1 MERIKTHRKALF
13 LLLMSATS
21 LTCHAQSN
29 CFTYDFEDAN
39 IITGLTYD
47 GEDAS
52 ELIIP
57 SNVTAVKSSAFAGA
71 QKLKTLTIDNGNPEF
86 EGNLF
91 GGNANVLSLINM
103 GSSMSVSNMK
113 ALLTSLGSTEAL
125 DKVVIDSYSGEPISW
140 TDNAINSI
148 LHEDVTVVLPAAQ
161 VANQVFGKAS
171 VCGRFN
177 IDKEL
182 ISFCGNATFED
193 IDQGSNMLFYV
204 ANSYEDSKYVHLQ
217 RVYYVVAGQGVLIHK
232 IGNTS
237 GYADLPR
244 IDSFDDL
251 NSSYANADRS
261 YYAQNMLKG
270 VTEATQIGATDGDK
284 TNLILKNAA
293 FHPTSGGLIPANR
306 AYLQVPTANLAK
318 GGASFE
324 LVFSD
329 NTTTGIGNFE
339 YQITDYKDADSTC
352 YNLNGQR
359 ISKPEKG
366 IYIVNG
372 KKYIKN

>member
-1 MERIKTHRKALF
+1 METHNKNRKT
-13 LLLMSATS
+13 LLMLLIAAGTI
-21 LTCHAQSN
+21 TCHAQSN

-39 IITGLTYD
+39 VITGLTDD
-47 GEDAS
+47 GEDVK

-57 SNVTAVKSSAFAGA
+57 SNVTKVKGGAFEEAT
-71 QKLKTLTIDNGNPEF
+71 KLETLTIDNANPVF
-86 EGNLF
+86 EGSLF
-91 GGNANVLSLINM
+91 GKNTCKLSLINM
-103 GSSMSVSNMK
+103 GNSMSVNNMY
-113 ALLTSLGSTEAL
+113 ALLTSLGSTNTL
-125 DKVVIDSYSGEPISW
+125 SKVVIDSYSGEQISW
-140 TDNAINSI
+140 TDNTINNI

-161 VANQVFGKAS
+161 VANQVFGNAS
-171 VCGRFN
+171 VCGRFT

-182 ISFCGNATFED
+182 ISFCGNATFQD

-204 ANSYEDSKYVHLQ
+204 ANSYENSRYVHLQ
-217 RVYYVVAGQGVLIHK
+217 RVYHVVAGQGVLIHK
-232 IGNTS
+232 TGNTS
-237 GYADLPR
+237 GYAELPR

-251 NSSYANADRS
+251 NIPSANTDRS

-270 VTEATQIGATDGDK
+270 VTEATQIGATDGNK

-306 AYLQVPTANLAK
+306 AYLQVPTAMAK
-318 GGASFE
+318 DGASFE

-339 YQITDYKDADSTC
+339 YQIADYKDADSTY

>member
-1 MERIKTHRKALF
+1 MEKLKTHRKALF
-13 LLLMSATS
+13 LLLIAATS

-39 IITGLTYD
+39 VITGLTDD
-47 GEDAS
+47 GEDVK

-57 SNVTAVKSSAFAGA
+57 SNVTKVKSGAFEEAA
-71 QKLKTLTIDNGNPEF
+71 KLETLTIDNANPVF
-86 EGNLF
+86 EGSLF
-91 GGNANVLSLINM
+91 GENTCKLSLIDM
-103 GSSMSVSNMK
+103 GNSMSVNNMY
-113 ALLTSLGSTEAL
+113 ALLTSLGSTNTL
-125 DKVVIDSYSGEPISW
+125 SKVVIDSYSGEQISW
-140 TDNAINSI
+140 TDNTINNV
-148 LHEDVTVVLPAAQ
+148 LHEEVAVVLPAAQ
-161 VANQVFGKAS
+161 VANQVFGNAS
-171 VCGRFN
+171 VWGRFT

-182 ISFCGNATFED
+182 ISFCGNATFQD
-193 IDQGSNMLFYV
+193 LDQGSNMLFYV
-204 ANSYEDSKYVHLQ
+204 ANSYENSRYVHLQ
-217 RVYYVVAGQGVLIHK
+217 RVYHVVAGQGVLIHK
-232 IGNTS
+232 TGNTS
-237 GYADLPR
+237 GYAELPR

-251 NSSYANADRS
+251 NIPSANTDRS

-270 VTEATQIGATDGDK
+270 VTEATQIGATDGNK

-306 AYLQVPTANLAK
+306 AYLQVPTAMAK
-318 GGASFE
+318 EGASFE

-329 NTTTGIGNFE
+329 DTTTGIGNFE
-339 YQITDYKDADSTC
+339 YQITDYKDADSTY

-372 KKYIKN
+372 RKYIKN

>member
-1 MERIKTHRKALF
+1 METHNKNRKT
-13 LLLMSATS
+13 LLMLLIAAGTI
-21 LTCHAQSN
+21 TCHAQSN

-39 IITGLTYD
+39 VITGLTDD
-47 GEDAS
+47 GEDVK

-57 SNVTAVKSSAFAGA
+57 SNVTKVKSGAFEEAT
-71 QKLKTLTIDNGNPEF
+71 KLETLTIDNANPVF
-86 EGNLF
+86 EGSLF
-91 GGNANVLSLINM
+91 GENTCKLSLINM
-103 GSSMSVSNMK
+103 GNSMSVNNMY
-113 ALLTSLGSTEAL
+113 ALLTSLGSTNTL
-125 DKVVIDSYSGEPISW
+125 SKVVIDSYSGEQISW
-140 TDNAINSI
+140 TDNTINNV

-161 VANQVFGKAS
+161 VANQVFGNAS
-171 VCGRFN
+171 VWGRFT

-182 ISFCGNATFED
+182 ISFCGNATFQD
-193 IDQGSNMLFYV
+193 LDQGSNMLFYV
-204 ANSYEDSKYVHLQ
+204 ANSYENSRYVHLQ
-217 RVYYVVAGQGVLIHK
+217 RVYHVVAGQGVLIHK
-232 IGNTS
+232 TGNTS
-237 GYADLPR
+237 GYAELPR

-251 NSSYANADRS
+251 NIPIANTDRS

-270 VTEATQIGATDGDK
+270 VTEATQIGATDGNE

-306 AYLQVPTANLAK
+306 AYLQVPTAMAK
-318 GGASFE
+318 DGASFE

-339 YQITDYKDADSTC
+339 YQITDYKDAYSTC

-372 KKYIKN
+372 RKYIKN

>member
-1 MERIKTHRKALF
+1 MEKLKTHRKALF
-13 LLLMSATS
+13 LLLIAATS

-39 IITGLTYD
+39 VITGLTDD
-47 GEDAS
+47 GEDVK

-57 SNVTAVKSSAFAGA
+57 SNVTKVKSGAFEEAA
-71 QKLKTLTIDNGNPEF
+71 KLETLTIDNANPVF
-86 EGNLF
+86 EGSLF
-91 GGNANVLSLINM
+91 GENTCKLSLIDM
-103 GSSMSVSNMK
+103 GNSMSVNNMY
-113 ALLTSLGSTEAL
+113 ALLTSLGSTNTL
-125 DKVVIDSYSGEPISW
+125 SKVVIDSYSGEQISW
-140 TDNAINSI
+140 TDNTINNV
-148 LHEDVTVVLPAAQ
+148 LHEDVAVVLPAAQ
-161 VANQVFGKAS
+161 VANQVFGNAS
-171 VCGRFN
+171 VWGRFT

-182 ISFCGNATFED
+182 ISFCGNATFQD
-193 IDQGSNMLFYV
+193 LDQGSNMLFYV
-204 ANSYEDSKYVHLQ
+204 ANSYENSRYVHLQ
-217 RVYYVVAGQGVLIHK
+217 RVYHVVAGQGVLIHK
-232 IGNTS
+232 TGNTS
-237 GYADLPR
+237 GYAELPR

-251 NSSYANADRS
+251 NIPSANTDRS

-270 VTEATQIGATDGDK
+270 VTEATQIGATDGNK

-306 AYLQVPTANLAK
+306 AYLQVPTAMAK
-318 GGASFE
+318 EGASFE

-339 YQITDYKDADSTC
+339 YQITDYKDADSTY

-359 ISKPEKG
+359 ISKPGKG

-372 KKYIKN
+372 RKYIKN